1 MSKYAES
8 LLSNIALPSVHYN
21 DTLECFISL
30 DQSLGYSLGSTEI
43 LTSTLQLEDLVEV
56 FGTEGIAFLVG
67 QVEQDIGKSVKT
79 LIKIIKVVTFRFT
92 KIDIKMVIF
101 RNFLDP
107 MVY

>member
-8 LLSNIALPSVHYN
+8 LVSNIGLPSVHYN

-43 LTSTLQLEDLVEV
+43 LTSTQQLEDLVEV

-79 LIKIIKVVTFRFT
+79 LIKIIKVTFRLT
-92 KIDIKMVIF
+92 KVGIKMVIF

-107 MVY
+107 MLY